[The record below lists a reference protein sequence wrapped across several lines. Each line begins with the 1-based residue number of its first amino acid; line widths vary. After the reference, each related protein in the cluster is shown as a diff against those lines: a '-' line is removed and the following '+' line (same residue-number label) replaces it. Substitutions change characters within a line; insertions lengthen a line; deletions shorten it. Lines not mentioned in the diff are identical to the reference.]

1 MSQDTTLE
9 NYDFLRRQSSRMTN
23 PLRSQSGSRSP
34 RRKPTR
40 QESIRDSHDT
50 ASTVASM
57 SSGRMSAAT
66 NLTQPPSYSKKFV
79 VVGDGGCGKTC
90 LLASYREGTFPE
102 KYIPTVFENYIT
114 HTSHQPSGK
123 TVELALWDTAGQE
136 EYDRLRPL
144 SYPETDLI
152 FVCFAIDCPNS
163 LENVMDKWY
172 PEVLHFC
179 PTTPLILVGLKSD
192 LRTKR
197 VCIDLLKT
205 QGLTPVT
212 PEQGQRVAKQMGAV
226 YAECSSKEMKGVDEV
241 FELAVNTAVGQEV
254 AMKQQQRESR
264 QDIGGKGLPMGKRT
278 KKRGCPIL

>member
-1 MSQDTTLE
+1 MASNSSPE

-23 PLRSQSGSRSP
+23 PLRSQSNSRSP

-40 QESIRDSHDT
+40 QQSIRDSNAT
-50 ASTVASM
+50 ESTVDSM

-90 LLASYREGTFPE
+90 LLISYSQGYFPE
-102 KYIPTVFENYIT
+102 KYVPTVFENYIT
-114 HTSHQPSGK
+114 HTNHQPSGK

-163 LENVMDKWY
+163 LENVVDKWY

-212 PEQGQRVAKQMGAV
+212 SEQGQRVAKQMGAIYV
-226 YAECSSKEMKGVDEV
+226 ECSSKEMKGVDEV
-241 FELAVNTAVGQEV
+241 FELAVNTAVGQEI
-254 AMKQQQRESR
+254 AMKQQRESR
-264 QDIGGKGLPMGKRT
+264 QDFGGRTPVAKKTKPKGCR
-278 KKRGCPIL
+278 IL